1 MWFEPSVSLNGWDRR
16 VPEEGTGELPLPLAS
31 GLPLATSLHL
41 LHSHFTNGDDGT
53 VPPIKQM
60 KSRDEKAGITNNKH
74 FQLCRMKISG
84 YQAAILPV
92 SDHTPKLDCC
102 KTAPFSPNEM
112 FPCHFQWSNSASIRI
127 FFSRLFRKERIG
139 CDHTIFSQTLT
150 CSNLGTRQLILPH
163 QTKEERPEVLSFLM
177 FCDKQAV
184 HPKMDRPVAHMLR
197 DSLQCKLNRNTR
209 QQGIHIKASQRKII
223 FLSFMDHKITF
234 LFVDRWWEVVPF
246 QQILPALR
254 HFVFTS
260 LSKLF
265 LGYQNTV
272 CNVHPP
278 EQTTVSA
285 LTPN

>member
-1 MWFEPSVSLNGWDRR
+1 MKRQVLLITNTFSFVGWRFQVIKLQSSQSVTTHQSWT
-16 VPEEGTGELPLPLAS
+16 VAK
-31 GLPLATSLHL
+31 L
-41 LHSHFTNGDDGT
+41 LHFL
-53 VPPIKQM
+53 QM
-60 KSRDEKAGITNNKH
+60 KCFPATFSEAIV
-74 FQLCRMKISG
+74 LLLG
-84 YQAAILPV
+84 Y
-92 SDHTPKLDCC
+92 
-102 KTAPFSPNEM
+102 FY
-112 FPCHFQWSNSASIRI
+112 
-127 FFSRLFRKERIG
+127 SRLFRKERIG
-139 CDHTIFSQTLT
+139 CDHTIFSKTLT

-223 FLSFMDHKITF
+223 FLSFMALKITF

-285 LTPN
+285 LTRN